1 VRLVLA
7 SASPRRRELLA
18 RLGFAFEVV
27 ASGVDEDGAAAA
39 SPRSLARRLARE
51 KALDVAAGRPDE
63 AVLAADTI
71 VVLRGEVLG
80 KPRDAAEA
88 REMLARLRGR
98 THRVLTGVALRVP
111 GRRLLAAH
119 VVTRVRMR
127 TYAAEEVEAYIA
139 GGDPFDK
146 AGAYAI
152 QDEGFRP
159 VEAYAGCY
167 CNVVGLPLW
176 TALRLLSAAGLQ
188 PPGAPDM
195 LPACA
200 ACPERPSV

>member
-1 VRLVLA
+1 MRLVLA
-7 SASPRRRELLA
+7 SSSPRRRELLA
-18 RLGFAFEVV
+18 RLGFEFEVIPPK
-27 ASGVDEDGAAAA
+27 VDEDGAVAVSAGA
-39 SPRSLARRLARE
+39 LARRLARE
-51 KALDVAAGRPDE
+51 KALDVAARRPHE
-63 AVLAADTI
+63 AVLAADTV

-88 REMLARLRGR
+88 RETLARLRGR
-98 THRVLTGVALRVP
+98 THRVITAVALCVP
-111 GRRLLAAH
+111 GRRVLSAH

-127 TYAAEEVEAYIA
+127 TYGAEEVEVYVV
-139 GGDPFDK
+139 GGDAFDK

-152 QDEGFRP
+152 QDERFHP

-188 PPGAPDM
+188 PPGAADM